1 MAKRQLL
8 IPLLIL
14 LVAAIVRLIFLDIK
28 PPHFDEGING
38 WWCDQMAAQGFYR
51 YDPANYHGPLHFYVL
66 RLFLTLFGGNLWALR
81 LPTVL
86 VGIASIGFTF
96 LFTRFFGKATTYF
109 ASFAMPLSPASTF
122 YEPYTTHQPSLLL

>member
-66 RLFLTLFGGNLWALR
+66 RLFLTLFGPNLLPLP
-81 LPTVL
+81 LPT
-86 VGIASIGFTF
+86 F
-96 LFTRFFGKATTYF
+96 L
-109 ASFAMPLSPASTF
+109 SSTPTLAF
-122 YEPYTTHQPSLLL
+122 PFLLLLS